1 MTALNR
7 NPSVTSYLQPNK
19 YQMLFPRIS
28 TVTYFCQKVN
38 IPTVSTTA
46 PYQPTPFANIPRPG
60 DKLVYGQFDMTFIV
74 DEEMWNW
81 QIIYDWLRGM
91 TFPCSFEEY
100 KNLNRESIY
109 SVRAEQP
116 QYAEGYLNILS
127 GINVPK
133 LKIGFECMFP
143 ISLSDIWMDTTLN
156 ADQIVLAT
164 ASFKYHIYNI
174 ERL

>member
-7 NPSVTSYLQPNK
+7 NPQNTSPLQASK
-19 YQMLFPRIS
+19 FQLLFPRIS

-38 IPTVSTTA
+38 IPGISTTA
-46 PYQPTPFANIPRPG
+46 PYQPTPFANIPRAG
-60 DKLVYGQFDMTFIV
+60 DKLVFSEFSVDFIV

-81 QIIYDWLRGM
+81 QVMYDWIRGL

-100 KNLNRESIY
+100 KNLNRQSIY
-109 SVRAEQP
+109 TLNSERP
-116 QYAEGYLNILS
+116 QDSDGYLTILS

-133 LKIGFECMFP
+133 LKINFENVFP
-143 ISLSDIWMDTTLN
+143 ISLSDIWMDTTTSAEN
-156 ADQIVLAT
+156 VVVVTAT
-164 ASFKYHIYNI
+164 FKYHIYNI

>member
-7 NPSVTSYLQPNK
+7 NPPTTNYLQPTK
-19 YQMLFPRIS
+19 FQMIFPRIN

-38 IPTVSTTA
+38 IPEISTTA
-46 PYQPTPFANIPRPG
+46 PYQPSPFANIPRPG
-60 DKLVYGQFDMTFIV
+60 DKLVFGEFKMDFIV

-81 QIIYDWLRGM
+81 QVIYDWIRGL

-100 KNLNRESIY
+100 KNLYRESIY
-109 SVRAEQP
+109 TLNSEQP
-116 QYAEGYLNILS
+116 QYSEGYLSILS

-133 LKIGFECMFP
+133 LQINFEAMFP
-143 ISLSDIWMDTTLN
+143 ISLSDIWMDTTSSSE
-156 ADQIVLAT
+156 QIVVAT
-164 ASFKYHIYNI
+164 AVFKYHIYNI